1 MLQLKVQITFKLKP
15 TKMLNQPYIKLH
27 SKSLVLSS
35 KWTPQ
40 KRITSLRLKI
50 KTLPWKESASVTF
63 LTSNQKFISLSRCQ
77 KLMQSPNM
85 DKEKLSTSLTSE
97 IKTTMEL
104 LQEVSLSLG
113 DLTLR
118 QKISTPETSLP
129 TTTNLLKE
137 LLTQLERPELKSTQ
151 S

>member
-1 MLQLKVQITFKLKP
+1 
-15 TKMLNQPYIKLH
+15 
-27 SKSLVLSS
+27 
-35 KWTPQ
+35 
-40 KRITSLRLKI
+40 
-50 KTLPWKESASVTF
+50 
-63 LTSNQKFISLSRCQ
+63 
-77 KLMQSPNM
+77 MQSPNM

-113 DLTLR
+113 DLTLG